1 MFINQHSID
10 ESRLM
15 DYTLGVGGLNGC
27 LFNLEMAPTE
37 RPLFPCFFFIFCFFF
52 FVFYFPIFL
61 VNNQNTCINAPILPN
76 QKQLNLSTSIKY
88 SSSLDKSEIIS
99 TLS

>member
-10 ESRLM
+10 ESQLV

-37 RPLFPCFFFIFCFFF
+37 RPLFPCFFFFLFFF
-52 FVFYFPIFL
+52 FRFLLSNIFS
-61 VNNQNTCINAPILPN
+61 
-76 QKQLNLSTSIKY
+76 KQSKHMH
-88 SSSLDKSEIIS
+88 
-99 TLS
+99 